1 MKSLNK
7 RNLTLLSSAVFCF
20 GQGSLFAAQVPGSL
34 DGSLSVNSQGAA
46 QYTVP
51 IQVVPGVAG
60 MEPDLSLGYN
70 SQAGIGI
77 LGKGWSINGLS
88 TITRASTSHFL
99 ESGLDEAAYI
109 AGSHDADYSSL
120 PVDFNASDRFTLDG
134 QRLVLVAGTDYHSS
148 DAEYRTEIDSFSRVK
163 AHGTLNGSPSYFTVE
178 TKSGLKMTYGN
189 TTDSQV
195 ELSVFDADTQ
205 GMVTRTLTWALSK
218 IEDTVGN
225 EILFTYLESNG
236 AIRPNKITYAV
247 NGTFECEVVFGY
259 TSGQPADAV
268 PAYIGGGSFR
278 NDDLMNSI
286 ACYED
291 GTLIREYVIAY
302 QTSTSTGVSLID
314 SITLH
319 AGGDNLP
326 PTEFTYQERSITNEF
341 SRKHPLTQT
350 LGVWA
355 GDRGLVAQTRLGD
368 INGDGFQ
375 DIIKQTAT
383 DSDTHEIKIYE
394 FNPTTSTFDHNPGF
408 NKSKRPVVVPVD
420 GADPGW

>member
-1 MKSLNK
+1 MVF
-7 RNLTLLSSAVFCF
+7 LLQF
-20 GQGSLFAAQVPGSL
+20 GV
-34 DGSLSVNSQGAA
+34 
-46 QYTVP
+46 
-51 IQVVPGVAG
+51 I
-60 MEPDLSLGYN
+60 
-70 SQAGIGI
+70 
-77 LGKGWSINGLS
+77 
-88 TITRASTSHFL
+88 
-99 ESGLDEAAYI
+99 
-109 AGSHDADYSSL
+109 
-120 PVDFNASDRFTLDG
+120 
-134 QRLVLVAGTDYHSS
+134 
-148 DAEYRTEIDSFSRVK
+148 
-163 AHGTLNGSPSYFTVE
+163 
-178 TKSGLKMTYGN
+178 
-189 TTDSQV
+189 
-195 ELSVFDADTQ
+195 
-205 GMVTRTLTWALSK
+205 

-368 INGDGFQ
+368 INGD
-375 DIIKQTAT
+375 
-383 DSDTHEIKIYE
+383 YE